1 MDKNGH
7 VDEKCSG
14 SHSKETWTHYS
25 RISLCMKVRDPWKKS
40 SSLYLDCKKTS
51 SSYLKKLF
59 KTRRVCP
66 LTAIL
71 FQTIVGGFI
80 RGRKVRTPQG
90 TVAANGC
97 PPRGEDQSNRD
108 EPALGSVETGNLYGE
123 QHQIG
128 SLWFGPD
135 RLRVDGLRRRASAV
149 LDE

>member
-1 MDKNGH
+1 MPRPGDG
-7 VDEKCSG
+7 
-14 SHSKETWTHYS
+14 
-25 RISLCMKVRDPWKKS
+25 VRRTRHCRTRHRGGRQKKRENS
-40 SSLYLDCKKTS
+40 SSE
-51 SSYLKKLF
+51 LKKRA
-59 KTRRVCP
+59 KAGRVRP
-66 LTAIL
+66 LTAKL
-71 FQTIVGGFI
+71 FQTIVGGAI

-128 SLWFGPD
+128 SLWSGPD

>member
-1 MDKNGH
+1 MSLAALLSRGSWK
-7 VDEKCSG
+7 VDETVN
-14 SHSKETWTHYS
+14 ETNCYGKRLIKIS
-25 RISLCMKVRDPWKKS
+25 RQRSARMKVCPGLKNSD
-40 SSLYLDCKKTS
+40 KTG
-51 SSYLKKLF
+51 
-59 KTRRVCP
+59 RVHP
-66 LTAIL
+66 LTAKL
-71 FQTIVGGFI
+71 FQTIVGGAI

-128 SLWFGPD
+128 SLWSGPD